1 MDDLKTGDLLLFC
14 GHETGILQYFSWM
27 IKYCTHSNY
36 SHVAMIIKD
45 PDFVEPNLKGIYV
58 WESGW
63 EGKKD
68 PQDGKIKLGVQIT
81 PLQEIIKDFGK
92 SITIV
97 RKIHCN
103 PDSFSSEKLKEV
115 HQVVYDKPYDIVP
128 KDWIEAL
135 IKKDP
140 DPQKI
145 SRFWC
150 SALIGYIYT
159 KCGILDLKTDWTIMR
174 PSDFSVDGQ
183 NLNYIN
189 GNYLDN
195 SETRIH

>member
-14 GHETGILQYFSWM
+14 GHETGMLKYFSWF
-27 IKYCTHSNY
+27 IKICTHSNY
-36 SHVAMIIKD
+36 SHVAMVIKD
-45 PDFVEPNLKGIYV
+45 PDFVEPNLKGIYL

-68 PQDGKIKLGVQIT
+68 PQDGKIKLGVQLT
-81 PLQEIIKDFGK
+81 PLQEIINNFGK
-92 SITIV
+92 SIIIV
-97 RKIHCN
+97 RKIHCK
-103 PDSFSSEKLKEV
+103 PDSFSSENLQKI
-115 HQVVYDKPYDIVP
+115 HNVVYDKPYDIVP

-135 IKKDP
+135 TKKDP

-150 SALIGYIYT
+150 SALVGYIYT
-159 KCGILDLKTDWTIMR
+159 KCGILDSKTDWTIMR